1 MSKQT
6 TAEYIM
12 RMRGRYRAMLTKHA
26 RGRLLD
32 EFCATTQLERK
43 HAIKVLRSL
52 HVPLRKAGRKPV
64 YAGAATVLRQ
74 LWLLFASKLLHP
86 VLASYVASYAKHR
99 GGLQAQT
106 KALLL
111 HMSPSTM
118 DRLLREHRV
127 RTSLWRG
134 HGGGPLAAMKRRVPV
149 RSERWEGRGPGWFEA
164 DTVAHG
170 GGSMAGSF
178 AYSLTFTETDSQW
191 TELRAAW
198 NRGGHG
204 IMLRVQEI
212 EHTLPF
218 AIKGVNTDNGPE
230 FLHGHLL
237 AYFKERPMV
246 VQQSRSRPY
255 HKNDNAHVEQKSGS
269 HVRALLG
276 HDRFDD
282 PACTDSLNELL
293 TLHSCWTN
301 LFRPCVQLVSKVKT
315 SHRYLKKYDHPRT
328 PAQRVLDH
336 YGVPVEVHVRV
347 TALLKRYDCYT
358 LKLRVQTKL
367 QHFFRR
373 FVHTGTSEQFS
384 PGAGPGPSALR
395 GQDRDR
401 HQDNGVSSVSSSRLS
416 RPARDPPLGVIIMTQ
431 QVQSARA
438 ASVSFLFDATGKDLS
453 KAWKRLVSFP
463 KAWKPRCGGSFICST
478 RRRRAA
484 CA

>member
-170 GGSMAGSF
+170 GGSMPEVLLIRCPLRRPTASGRNCGRPG
-178 AYSLTFTETDSQW
+178 TEAATASCCGCKKSN
-191 TELRAAW
+191 TRCRLRS
-198 NRGGHG
+198 
-204 IMLRVQEI
+204 RVSTRTTGPNFYMVTSWPI
-212 EHTLPF
+212 SR
-218 AIKGVNTDNGPE
+218 NGP
-230 FLHGHLL
+230 
-237 AYFKERPMV
+237 
-246 VQQSRSRPY
+246 
-255 HKNDNAHVEQKSGS
+255 
-269 HVRALLG
+269 
-276 HDRFDD
+276 
-282 PACTDSLNELL
+282 
-293 TLHSCWTN
+293 W
-301 LFRPCVQLVSKVKT
+301 
-315 SHRYLKKYDHPRT
+315 
-328 PAQRVLDH
+328 
-336 YGVPVEVHVRV
+336 
-347 TALLKRYDCYT
+347 
-358 LKLRVQTKL
+358 
-367 QHFFRR
+367 
-373 FVHTGTSEQFS
+373 
-384 PGAGPGPSALR
+384 
-395 GQDRDR
+395 
-401 HQDNGVSSVSSSRLS
+401 
-416 RPARDPPLGVIIMTQ
+416 
-431 QVQSARA
+431 
-438 ASVSFLFDATGKDLS
+438 
-453 KAWKRLVSFP
+453 
-463 KAWKPRCGGSFICST
+463 
-478 RRRRAA
+478 
-484 CA
+484 

>member
-1 MSKQT
+1 
-6 TAEYIM
+6 
-12 RMRGRYRAMLTKHA
+12 
-26 RGRLLD
+26 
-32 EFCATTQLERK
+32 
-43 HAIKVLRSL
+43 
-52 HVPLRKAGRKPV
+52 
-64 YAGAATVLRQ
+64 
-74 LWLLFASKLLHP
+74 
-86 VLASYVASYAKHR
+86 
-99 GGLQAQT
+99 
-106 KALLL
+106 
-111 HMSPSTM
+111 
-118 DRLLREHRV
+118 
-127 RTSLWRG
+127 
-134 HGGGPLAAMKRRVPV
+134 
-149 RSERWEGRGPGWFEA
+149 
-164 DTVAHG
+164 
-170 GGSMAGSF
+170 
-178 AYSLTFTETDSQW
+178 
-191 TELRAAW
+191 
-198 NRGGHG
+198 
-204 IMLRVQEI
+204 MLRVQEI

-438 ASVSFLFDATGKDLS
+438 ASVSF
-453 KAWKRLVSFP
+453 R
-463 KAWKPRCGGSFICST
+463 
-478 RRRRAA
+478 
-484 CA
+484 